1 MTFADRFTRGF
12 EKMRRAATRA
22 VDSFK
27 RLGAAMQQLKPKD
40 DLDAFN
46 PNSPDPLVVKA
57 LIPRSHFTKKGP
69 GVRASARAAFA
80 RMTSEQRAT
89 ARRMG
94 WLQ

>member
-12 EKMRRAATRA
+12 DKMRRAATRA

-27 RLGAAMQQLKPKD
+27 RLGAAMQRLKPQD
-40 DLDAFN
+40 DIDAFN
-46 PNSPDPLVVKA
+46 PNSADPDVVKA
-57 LIPRSHFTKKGP
+57 LIPRSHFTKRGP
-69 GVRASARAAFA
+69 GVRASAADAFS

-94 WLQ
+94 WLR